1 MADGRATAD
10 TPTCGTTCSLGSGL
24 CRVRPRPDTAREA
37 HPGRASKRQVH
48 HEPSRTASYGT
59 LRAANPTTNR
69 YTQIS
74 RAHQPPG
81 TLGASLQGALIA
93 AVSKRSQ
100 IIVVSRAAGLV
111 EAIGR
116 AAARLRQDVGMVGLC
131 KADGQTVLPGQG
143 LLDGLLWFR
152 SKR

>member
-1 MADGRATAD
+1 MITSACHKRSVSEHTSRSWIGRV
-10 TPTCGTTCSLGSGL
+10 LK
-24 CRVRPRPDTAREA
+24 VQHPDSTK
-37 HPGRASKRQVH
+37 P
-48 HEPSRTASYGT
+48 
-59 LRAANPTTNR
+59 
-69 YTQIS
+69 

-100 IIVVSRAAGLV
+100 IIVVSHAAGLV

-143 LLDGLLWFR
+143 LLDWLLWFR